1 MGRVTRNHS
10 VLRLGPEGQ
19 RRRGDPLAV
28 EEPLEVRVNGERLM
42 VTMRTPGD
50 DIDLVHGL
58 LHSEGV
64 IADVE
69 DVMLA
74 RYCAGAGPDGLNTY
88 NVLDV
93 SVAAGVAPLASDAR
107 RQVVTTS
114 ACGICGSTSID
125 QVLRQSRYSLPTDLR
140 VPAAL
145 VRSGPVRLREQQ
157 RVFARTGGLHAA
169 GLLAADG
176 GMLCVREDVGRHN
189 AVDKVVGWAIRQRRL
204 PLSDTV
210 LVVSGR
216 ASYELT
222 QKAVLAGI
230 GMLVAV
236 SAPSSLAVDL
246 AAEAGLTLVGF
257 VRGESMNVYTHPDR
271 IVLDPPGLEVAEAT
285 IAPATTRAGLISTRG
300 AVVTERDDYD
310 EG

>member
-10 VLRLGPEGQ
+10 VLRLGPEGA
-19 RRRGDPLAV
+19 RRRSDSVAV

-42 VTMRTPGD
+42 ITMRTPGD

-64 IADVE
+64 IAGVE
-69 DVMLA
+69 DVTLA
-74 RYCAGAGPDGLNTY
+74 RYCAGSGPDGVNTY

-93 SVAAGVAPLASDAR
+93 SLAAGVPPPAADAR

-114 ACGICGSTSID
+114 ACGICGSTSIE
-125 QVLRQSRYSLPTDLR
+125 QVLRQSRFPLPPDLR

-145 VRSGPVRLREQQ
+145 VRSGPLRLREHQ
-157 RVFARTGGLHAA
+157 RLFARTGGLHAA
-169 GLLAADG
+169 GLLGLDG

-189 AVDKVVGWAIRQRRL
+189 AVDKVIGWAIRERRL
-204 PLSDTV
+204 PLRDAL

-246 AAEAGLTLVGF
+246 AARGRPHPGR
-257 VRGESMNVYTHPDR
+257 VRPRRVDERLHPPRPDHR
-271 IVLDPPGLEVAEAT
+271 GRAT
-285 IAPATTRAGLISTRG
+285 GGGRFRSATTATRTDG
-300 AVVTERDDYD
+300 PRL
-310 EG
+310 GR